1 MDPYKPPFPAS
12 EAKTSEQRKEW
23 LKWYF
28 DSMEHRNKQSSDF
41 NNAASFWLLFGFFAL
56 TVVPL
61 ALAIAPRL
69 YKLLF

>member
-1 MDPYKPPFPAS
+1 MDPYNPPFPAS
-12 EAKTSEQRKEW
+12 EVKTAEQRKEW

-41 NNAASFWLLFGFFAL
+41 NNAASFWLLFSFFAL

-61 ALAIAPRL
+61 AIAIVH
-69 YKLLF
+69 KVMG